1 MAEPN
6 AQDASAGTAQAGIPN
21 TLAEIV
27 KLKPEIQQ
35 EVDGIV
41 ETRLR
46 RDRETRGQD
55 VTKLESDLRTVTE
68 KLTAAESK
76 VTTLEQ
82 VSATAAQSET
92 ALKETL
98 AGIIADIP
106 EEKRKR
112 IPDLSA
118 DKQIRYIIANKDL
131 FFAEVSASMTL
142 PASGKLP
149 AGQPPTGEVPMA
161 KTPREAREFAL
172 GKK

>member
-1 MAEPN
+1 MADEP
-6 AQDASAGTAQAGIPN
+6 QTTVTPQGGIPS

-35 EVDGIV
+35 DVDSIV
-41 ETRLR
+41 EARLR

-55 VTKLESDLRTVTE
+55 ITKLETDLRTVTE

-82 VSATAAQSET
+82 ASATAAQSET

-98 AGIIADIP
+98 AGIMADIP

-112 IPDLSA
+112 IPDLPA

-131 FFAEVSASMTL
+131 FFVEAASPITL
-142 PASGKLP
+142 PPSGKLP
-149 AGQPPTGEVPMA
+149 AGQQSTGEIPMA
-161 KTPREAREFAL
+161 KTPREAREIML
-172 GKK
+172 GKN